1 MRYRSNKRQFILD
14 TMDTRDNSRM
24 RLIRMHGLPGSTCK
38 LRICRQIT
46 QQMRSSGYPTKNN
59 PKTKQ
64 HHKIYIIQLTLLFFV
79 NPVRCGPAGAIIGKD
94 V

>member
-1 MRYRSNKRQFILD
+1 MRYQSNKRQFILD

-24 RLIRMHGLPGSTCK
+24 RLIRMHGLPKILGK
-38 LRICRQIT
+38 LLCIRQIT
-46 QQMRSSGYPTKNN
+46 QQMRLSGYPAKNN

-79 NPVRCGPAGAIIGKD
+79 NPVRCGPAGAKS
-94 V
+94 